1 MKDPRAVTSND
12 LSERRL
18 VFRACETRQFE
29 VDRKSTRLNS
39 SHDQI
44 SYAVFC
50 LKYPPTPEIYTLSL
64 HDALPICALQSSLVA
79 RTLSKKFPARLLRP
93 NYARERIGTQ
103 HERPAGCNVERSQRT
118 QTRLPRVRDAP
129 VRGRSEEHTSE
140 LQSRS
145 DLVCRLL
152 LEVSPDTRDLHS
164 FPTRRSSDLRPSKLF
179 SCANAFKKV
188 SCAASSA
195 KLRSRKNRYAT

>member
-129 VRGRSEEHTSE
+129 VRGQTLVRNRSTKALVSLSFVISYSE
-140 LQSRS
+140 LVILKSQI
-145 DLVCRLL
+145 LRL
-152 LEVSPDTRDLHS
+152 PIGKTPAR
-164 FPTRRSSDLRPSKLF
+164 
-179 SCANAFKKV
+179 
-188 SCAASSA
+188 
-195 KLRSRKNRYAT
+195 